1 MAKLH
6 WAKCVAQKTR
16 REVEEKAWKGA
27 KKQRVVEEEERKR
40 RTIEYLQW
48 LWDEMLEKETTLL
61 EGAEKSLVVESK
73 CKEVAAG
80 DKEV

>member
-1 MAKLH
+1 
-6 WAKCVAQKTR
+6 VAQKTR

-48 LWDEMLEKETTLL
+48 L
-61 EGAEKSLVVESK
+61 
-73 CKEVAAG
+73 
-80 DKEV
+80 